1 MEGALEDHDAL
12 TLLMGAGDVDGGL
25 DCLGPGVHQDRLLR
39 EIARSE
45 LVEALGHLDE
55 RLVGRDDRAHVDQL
69 GGLLLEGRHDPLRSV
84 ANRQDPD
91 AAGQVDELIAVDID
105 HHGAMSRIDA
115 DRGQL
120 GVALRS
126 GRLPASQN
134 RTTLGTGNVGDEADA
149 GGCCSHLS
157 VHPGLRRN

>member
-1 MEGALEDHDAL
+1 MKRALEDHDAL

-25 DCLGPGVHQDRLLR
+25 HCLGPGVHQDRLLR

-45 LVEALGHLDE
+45 LVEALGHLHE
-55 RLVGRDDRAHVDQL
+55 WLVGGDDRAHVDQL
-69 GGLLLEGRHDPLRSV
+69 GGLLLERRHDPLRRV
-84 ANRQDPD
+84 ANRQDAD

-105 HHGAMSRIDA
+105 HHGAMGRIDA
-115 DRGQL
+115 DRGQF

-126 GRLPASQN
+126 GGLPASQN
-134 RTTLGTGNVGDEADA
+134 RTTLGAGNVGEEADA
-149 GGCCSHLS
+149 GGGRSHLS